1 MNVDALRSALL
12 RSVTEET
19 AAEDELA
26 RARRGERLAEA
37 HRRANA
43 LVAEARRDG
52 EDEVAVDVAQRLV
65 RARREARSAVLAA
78 QREVYD
84 EFVRRTLDA
93 VIALRHG
100 EEHARLVERLSAVAR
115 EQLGSD
121 AEIEVDE
128 AVGGVVGRRDG
139 RRVDYTLPAL
149 VDRAIGDLGA
159 RLQELW
165 R

>member
-1 MNVDALRSALL
+1 MNVDAVRSALL
-12 RSVTEET
+12 RSVAEET

-26 RARRGERLAEA
+26 RARREERLAEA

-52 EDEVAVDVAQRLV
+52 EDEAAVDVAQRLV
-65 RARREARSAVLAA
+65 RARREARSAVLVA

-84 EFVRRTLDA
+84 ELVRRTLDA
-93 VIALRHG
+93 AVALRHG
-100 EEHARLVERLSAVAR
+100 EEHERLVERLSAVVR
-115 EQLGSD
+115 EQLGPD
-121 AEIEVDE
+121 AQIEVDE
-128 AVGGVVGRRDG
+128 TVGGVVGRHGG

-149 VDRAIGDLGA
+149 VDRVIGELGT